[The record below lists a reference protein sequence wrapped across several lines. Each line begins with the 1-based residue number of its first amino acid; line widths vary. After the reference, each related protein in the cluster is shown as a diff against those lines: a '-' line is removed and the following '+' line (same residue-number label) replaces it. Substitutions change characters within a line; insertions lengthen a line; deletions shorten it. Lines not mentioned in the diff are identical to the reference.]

1 MIIWGVLGA
10 CLAVAGVVVLF
21 AVGAGA
27 LTQAPAAHSSTG
39 LWTRAVD
46 KLRGTNPRTWVFLL
60 VAVVLAGGAAL
71 WTGWPVMV
79 VIMPVAV
86 IGIPALLRAPPARDI
101 ELLESLDRWVRGLAA
116 TMGAGRSIA
125 DAVRASARNP
135 PERLKDTL
143 IRMVQRLDDRWSA
156 PAAFLRMADE
166 LDSPDA
172 DAVLASLILA
182 TQRGGQGAVTTLAAL
197 ADSIQERL
205 KVMREIEAERAKPRY
220 VVRQVTLITVV
231 VLGAALVFARD
242 FFRPYGTPTGQA
254 VLIALVALY
263 AGSLLQLKR
272 MTIPR
277 HRARIL
283 RSQA

>member
-86 IGIPALLRAPPARDI
+86 IVARRMGMLPLMVVGALFGVGANVLFATTGTA
-101 ELLESLDRWVRGLAA
+101 VGL
-116 TMGAGRSIA
+116 
-125 DAVRASARNP
+125 
-135 PERLKDTL
+135 
-143 IRMVQRLDDRWSA
+143 
-156 PAAFLRMADE
+156 
-166 LDSPDA
+166 
-172 DAVLASLILA
+172 
-182 TQRGGQGAVTTLAAL
+182 
-197 ADSIQERL
+197 
-205 KVMREIEAERAKPRY
+205 
-220 VVRQVTLITVV
+220 
-231 VLGAALVFARD
+231 
-242 FFRPYGTPTGQA
+242 
-254 VLIALVALY
+254 
-263 AGSLLQLKR
+263 
-272 MTIPR
+272 
-277 HRARIL
+277 
-283 RSQA
+283 